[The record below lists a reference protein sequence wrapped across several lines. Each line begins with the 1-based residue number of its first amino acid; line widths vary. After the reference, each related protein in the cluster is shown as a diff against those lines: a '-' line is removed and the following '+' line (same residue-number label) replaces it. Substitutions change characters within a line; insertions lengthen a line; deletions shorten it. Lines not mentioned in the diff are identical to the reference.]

1 MRPSTP
7 IAQMNYPVPPS
18 KSIYYSQKRMQGKD
32 QSMDL
37 KSEYF
42 EANSF
47 TKTTTNDSKDFV
59 YGVTEK
65 IESTNE
71 GLMDGPIME
80 LIDIKPECI
89 ETDTL
94 SKTSG
99 SVSEVGGHFVLLENT
114 SFDQSNPSSL
124 EKIKQE
130 PGEDPLSH

>member
-18 KSIYYSQKRMQGKD
+18 KSIYYSQKRMQGWD
-32 QSMDL
+32 QSMDI
-37 KSEYF
+37 KSECF

-47 TKTTTNDSKDFV
+47 SKTTTNDSKDLV
-59 YGVTEK
+59 NEVREK
-65 IESTNE
+65 IESANE
-71 GLMDGPIME
+71 DFMNGPITE

-94 SKTSG
+94 SKTS
-99 SVSEVGGHFVLLENT
+99 SSEVGGHFVL
-114 SFDQSNPSSL
+114 FDQNNPSNL

>member
-1 MRPSTP
+1 
-7 IAQMNYPVPPS
+7 MNYPVPPS

-94 SKTSG
+94 SKTS
-99 SVSEVGGHFVLLENT
+99 SIVSEVGGHFVLLENT
-114 SFDQSNPSSL
+114 S
-124 EKIKQE
+124 
-130 PGEDPLSH
+130 